1 MTRGLQLSSFGPAT
15 RKGGGAFSC
24 PHTVRGAAIRS
35 ESGYR
40 TEMDESLL
48 TIESLREL
56 TDADAEAIASLLVQ
70 LSASAEFDR
79 ARTEAVIAHEATDLL
94 VARDFG
100 RIVGTATLVTAPS
113 LTGLRGHVED
123 VVVDEAE
130 RGRGI
135 ARLLLEHMTQLAQ
148 ERGLRTLDLTSRP
161 SRESALR
168 LYESVGFRRRE
179 TNVLRFSP
187 TAD

>member
-1 MTRGLQLSSFGPAT
+1 MAGSSHTRTPLVARRSARIGLP
-15 RKGGGAFSC
+15 
-24 PHTVRGAAIRS
+24 
-35 ESGYR
+35 YR
-40 TEMDESLL
+40 DG
-48 TIESLREL
+48 R
-56 TDADAEAIASLLVQ
+56 V
-70 LSASAEFDR
+70 DR
-79 ARTEAVIAHEATDLL
+79 ARTEAVIAHEATELL
-94 VARDFG
+94 VARDSG
-100 RIVGTATLVTAPS
+100 RIVGTATLVTALS
-113 LTGLRGHVED
+113 LTELRGHVED

-135 ARLLLEHMTQLAQ
+135 ARLLLQHMTQLAQ

-168 LYESVGFRRRE
+168 LYESVGFRRRD

>member
-1 MTRGLQLSSFGPAT
+1 MDQPPLIVESLQSLT
-15 RKGGGAFSC
+15 D
-24 PHTVRGAAIRS
+24 TDAAALA
-35 ESGYR
+35 
-40 TEMDESLL
+40 SLL
-48 TIESLREL
+48 TP
-56 TDADAEAIASLLVQ
+56 
-70 LSASAEFDR
+70 LSASVDFDR

-94 VARDFG
+94 VARDRG

-123 VVVDEAE
+123 VVVDEAV

>member
-15 RKGGGAFSC
+15 RQGDGAIPC
-24 PHTVRGAAIRS
+24 PHTVRGAAIRP
-35 ESGYR
+35 ESGYG
-40 TEMDESLL
+40 TQMDESPL

-70 LSASAEFDR
+70 LSSSAAFDR
-79 ARTEAVIAHEATDLL
+79 ARTEAVIAHEATELL
-94 VARDFG
+94 VARDSG

-123 VVVDEAE
+123 VVVDEAA

-135 ARLLLEHMTQLAQ
+135 ARLLLEHMTQLARQ
-148 ERGLRTLDLTSRP
+148 RGLRTLDLTSRP

-168 LYESVGFRRRE
+168 LYESVGFHRRE
-179 TNVLRFSP
+179 TNVLRFTP
-187 TAD
+187 ATD

>member
-15 RKGGGAFSC
+15 RQGGGAIPC
-24 PHTVRGAAIRS
+24 PHTVRGAAIRP
-35 ESGYR
+35 ESGYG
-40 TEMDESLL
+40 TQMDESPL

-56 TDADAEAIASLLVQ
+56 TDADAEVIASLLVQ
-70 LSASAEFDR
+70 LSSSAAFDR
-79 ARTEAVIAHEATDLL
+79 ARTEAVIAHEATELL
-94 VARDFG
+94 VARDSG

-123 VVVDEAE
+123 VVVDEAA

-148 ERGLRTLDLTSRP
+148 QRGLRTLDLTSRP

-187 TAD
+187 ATE